1 MNAPT
6 RQKDT
11 LPSRLMDFS
20 RVNPEGTF
28 AVPPPEQL
36 KTFRVVVSTC
46 VSASVPYGIGMQN
59 GHFTHIFV
67 DEAGQASEPE
77 GWFRL
82 GYFSEGAQN

>member
-11 LPSRLMDFS
+11 VPARILDFS
-20 RVNPEGTF
+20 KVNRDGTF
-28 AVPPPEQL
+28 SVPQKDEL
-36 KTFRVVVSTC
+36 MNFRVVISTC
-46 VSASVPYGIGMQN
+46 VSASVMYGIGMQN

-77 GWFRL
+77 GTVS
-82 GYFSEGAQN
+82 Y